1 MSESEY
7 LVRKQTVQVEV
18 CELGGRVTRGEIFLA
33 GYSGPEARGE
43 RLSDVLAARRFV
55 PVRGDDGLRFISNH
69 HVVWAR
75 MELLEAIDELDP
87 ETEGAEGTATANVKV
102 ELVGGQTLAGG
113 VRYLR
118 PAGARR
124 LVDYL
129 ATLEPFFPLRTEDWL
144 YLVNREHLSSV
155 VALDEAA

>member
-1 MSESEY
+1 MAESEF
-7 LVRKQTVQVEV
+7 LVKKQTVQVEV
-18 CELGGRVTRGEIFLA
+18 CEVGGRVTRGEIFLA

-43 RLSDVLAARRFV
+43 RLSDVLGARRFV
-55 PVRGDDGLRFISNH
+55 PIRGDDGLRFISNR

-75 MELLEAIDELDP
+75 MELLESIDELDP

-102 ELVGGQTLAGG
+102 ELVGGQSLEGG

-129 ATLEPFFPLRTEDWL
+129 ATLETFFPLRTEDWL
-144 YLVNREHLSSV
+144 YLVNREHVSCV
-155 VALDEAA
+155 VALDEAT